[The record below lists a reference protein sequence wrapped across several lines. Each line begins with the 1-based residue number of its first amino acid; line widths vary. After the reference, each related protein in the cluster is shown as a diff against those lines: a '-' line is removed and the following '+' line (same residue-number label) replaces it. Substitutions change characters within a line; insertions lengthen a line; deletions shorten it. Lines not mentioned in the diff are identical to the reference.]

1 MAGLGEQKIT
11 FDKGGKASH
20 VHAKITEAFPALNE
34 GGGYEILR
42 MAEGRSKFFYV
53 LYTGGKQRGNCTMY
67 HVPFPYQQEEGCA
80 RPVAGWVANTRA
92 PRWNAE
98 EPAAFWKSVH
108 P

>member
-42 MAEGRSKFFYV
+42 MAEGRSKALIV
-53 LYTGGKQRGNCTMY
+53 LPVPAGDYAVPYLSSVLGQAEGYIRPIQKDINIGNSASIGNEVS
-67 HVPFPYQQEEGCA
+67 HLKIHLPLHGL
-80 RPVAGWVANTRA
+80 N
-92 PRWNAE
+92 
-98 EPAAFWKSVH
+98 
-108 P
+108 